1 MILKEPFKTKVV
13 SFNSFEIIL
22 DEIEPI
28 ILNGNDVNIKN
39 GILNKK
45 KGIPNIEKVVPKN
58 FP

>member
-1 MILKEPFKTKVV
+1 MVDDTILKAFFT
-13 SFNSFEIIL
+13 IQ